1 MEQAK
6 STTASTH
13 ENESQVAGNDDNHT
27 SAGETLSDRFHRAR
41 CLVETAPEAALKD
54 LLVIQ
59 EQVAHLSLFS
69 SNETLEDI
77 STGSLPFVALE
88 HYLAMAYLNVSTMT
102 TTSPPRPDM
111 KARLQNITRACDLWT
126 AFLQRL
132 EQLELLD
139 NDNTSGV
146 PEKRQYHELIEA
158 TSTSSS
164 SSSSSTDVFSMLSVD
179 RNVKIARLRA
189 KQALEKQQEHLQA
202 LAQRRQRLGLPE
214 NAELDGYSDDE
225 SLQRDVSIAQLK
237 LCKLQALEEWSSAVR
252 ELPMIHRMIQQQQ
265 QDDEPS
271 SNSQRHH
278 QQQDARLAS
287 RSQAPPPQ
295 QQAIQLTQITMNAAG
310 QLQATNLTSKELIRS
325 QVFRPSWNLPTMSL
339 EELAQR
345 EVEDA
350 RAREEHQRLYAAQQ
364 QDAPRRYDQL
374 VKDGRE
380 DDADLVDA
388 SAALDRNWDDWKD
401 ENPRGSG
408 NKRANV
414 GDRNF

>member
-6 STTASTH
+6 STTSNNH
-13 ENESQVAGNDDNHT
+13 ETESQVDSKDNHT
-27 SAGETLSDRFHRAR
+27 SAGETLSERFHRAR
-41 CLVETAPEAALKD
+41 SLVETTPELALKD
-54 LLVIQ
+54 LLLIQ
-59 EQVAHLSLFS
+59 EQIAHLSLFS

-88 HYLAMAYLNVSTMT
+88 HYLAMAYLNASTMTT

-126 AFLQRL
+126 AFFQRL

-139 NDNTSGV
+139 NDSTSGAT
-146 PEKRQYHELIEA
+146 ERRQYHELIEV
-158 TSTSSS
+158 TSS
-164 SSSSSTDVFSMLSVD
+164 SSSSSTDAFSMLSVD
-179 RNVKIARLRA
+179 RNVKVARFRA
-189 KQALEKQQEHLQA
+189 KQALEKQQEQLQA
-202 LAQRRQRLGLPE
+202 LAQRRQRLGLQE
-214 NAELDGYSDDE
+214 NADLDGYSDDE

-265 QDDEPS
+265 QDDEPV

-278 QQQDARLAS
+278 LQQQDARLAS

-295 QQAIQLTQITMNAAG
+295 PQSIQLTQITMNGAG

-325 QVFRPSWNLPTMSL
+325 QVFRPGWNLPTMSL

-345 EVEDA
+345 EVDDA
-350 RAREEHQRLYAAQQ
+350 RAHEERDRLYAAQQ

-388 SAALDRNWDDWKD
+388 SAALDRKWDDWKD